1 MKLAQVVLDQ
11 ILVHMLLTLT
21 NNVARN
27 ANMSMTESDND
38 FITPENVPN
47 RKTKKLLAKIDDES
61 DDEMSEEGKT
71 ESRPVKTNANKAL
84 LVNEVIQFLKNAN
97 TKYKRYSTRQKKV
110 HVLYKR
116 NVYKT
121 NRFIFVSVAF
131 AF

>member
-1 MKLAQVVLDQ
+1 
-11 ILVHMLLTLT
+11 MLLTLT

-47 RKTKKLLAKIDDES
+47 RKRKKLLAKIDGES

-71 ESRPVKTNANKAL
+71 ESRPVKTNANIAL

-97 TKYKRYSTRQKKV
+97 TKYKRYLSTAPVVQPQGGMLFLFDLGSDKKKWE
-110 HVLYKR
+110 LMQRKMR
-116 NVYKT
+116 
-121 NRFIFVSVAF
+121 
-131 AF
+131 